1 MATNATTICASPE
14 TVFRLLATGH
24 CYAEWVVGAKRIR
37 SVDPHWPQPGSEFHH
52 TVGVGPLKLNDR
64 TRVVA
69 VDPPRRLVL
78 DACARPLGR
87 ATVALHLEEVASGT
101 RVTMREELGLA
112 PGAVKRAADRMIQLR
127 NARGLRRLG
136 KLCEPQS
143 DPAGRIGAPSVRRA
157 ASVAAR
163 AVARMRP
170 R

>member
-1 MATNATTICASPE
+1 MATNATTIRASPE
-14 TVFRLLATGH
+14 TVFRVLATGH
-24 CYAEWVVGAKRIR
+24 CYTEWVVGAKRIR
-37 SVDPHWPQPGSEFHH
+37 SVDPHWPHPGSEFHH
-52 TVGVGPLKLNDR
+52 TVGVGPLKLNDH

-87 ATVALHLEEVASGT
+87 ATVELHLEEVASGT

-112 PGAVKRAADRMIQLR
+112 PGVIKRGADRMIQLR

-143 DPAGRIGAPSVRRA
+143 DPTGRIGASARRS
-157 ASVAAR
+157 ASAAAR
-163 AVARMRP
+163 AVARMRL